1 MIEKM
6 KFVSLTGPTD
16 DIDRVVNQYLS
27 KYEIHLENALL
38 EWNSSKDLKPYVE
51 ANPYKEM
58 VSDASE
64 LVSYLPDK
72 KASSYIDM
80 NVDTANMNIQ
90 SISRKIHKRQNEIN
104 ELESRHAAIQSKYD
118 NISPFI
124 DLKYDISSILNFKN
138 IKYKFGR
145 IPKEYWSRFEEFS
158 NSNLSILYVKCRD
171 DGKYVWCLYFVPA
184 IEHDK
189 VDAICTSLHFEETFI
204 PEDSKG
210 TPQKVC
216 AALLEE
222 LDVLNSKI
230 NELKEELTSNIIKDK
245 DVILSSYER
254 IQMAYENFDVRK
266 MAAKT
271 NADGTTFYII
281 CGWMSSKDADSLS
294 AETDNDTNV
303 ICIFEEP
310 SEHHAKK
317 PPTKLKNPGI
327 FRPFEMYIKM
337 YGLPSYNEFDPTIFV
352 AITYSFIFGIMFG
365 DVGQGLCLVIGG
377 FLLYKLKKMDL
388 AAIISCAG
396 IFSTFFGFMF
406 GSIFGFEDI
415 IEPVWLRPTEKLTKL
430 PLVGSLNTIFIVA
443 IVFGMFLILLAMIFN
458 IINRIRI
465 KDIGNTLFDT
475 NGISGFVFYAAVI
488 STIMLYMTGHTL
500 PATAILVIMFIIPL
514 ILIGLKEPLTHLI
527 NKNDKLITGSVGM
540 YITQT
545 FFELFEVLLSYFS
558 NTLSFIRVGAFAVS
572 HAAMM
577 EVVLMLAGAESGSP
591 NMAVIVI
598 GNLLVMGLEGLI
610 VGIQVLRLEFYEMFS
625 RFYSGTGR
633 EFKPFRH
640 TNIQTK

>member
-6 KFVSLTGPTD
+6 KFISLTGPTD
-16 DIDRVVNQYLS
+16 DIDRVVNRYLS

-38 EWNSSKDLKPYVE
+38 EWNSSNDLRPYVE
-51 ANPYKEM
+51 ANPYKDM
-58 VSDASE
+58 VAGASE

-72 KASSYIDM
+72 NISSEIKM
-80 NVDTANMNIQ
+80 NVDTANRHITKIAKNIHA
-90 SISRKIHKRQNEIN
+90 KQNEIN
-104 ELESRHAAIQSKYD
+104 NLEDKKAVIQSKYD
-118 NISPFI
+118 EISPFI

-138 IKYKFGR
+138 IKYRFGR
-145 IPKEYWSRFEEFS
+145 VPKENWPKFHEFCKTNMS
-158 NSNLSILYVKCRD
+158 VLFVKCRD
-171 DGKYVWCLYFVPA
+171 DGKYVWCLYFVPS
-184 IEHDK
+184 IEREK
-189 VDAICTSLHFEETFI
+189 IDAMCTSLHFEETFI

-216 AALLEE
+216 AYLLEK
-222 LDVLNSKI
+222 LDKI
-230 NELKEELTSNIIKDK
+230 NGEISALTEELSSYLNKDK
-245 DVILSSYER
+245 DVILNAHKR
-254 IQMAYENFDVRK
+254 IQVAYENFDVRK

-271 NADGTTFYII
+271 NEDGTTFYII
-281 CGWMSSKDADSLS
+281 CGWMSAKDAGSL
-294 AETDNDTNV
+294 AEKIKIDNNV

-310 SEHHAKK
+310 SEHHSKK

-352 AITYSFIFGIMFG
+352 ALTYSFIFGIMFG

-377 FLLYKLKKMDL
+377 FLLYRFKKMDL

-396 IFSTFFGFMF
+396 IFSTIFGFMF

-415 IEPVWLRPTEKLTKL
+415 IEPVWLRPTEKITKL

-443 IVFGMFLILLAMIFN
+443 ILFGMFLILLSMIFN
-458 IINRIRI
+458 IINKLMS
-465 KDIGNTLFDT
+465 KDIGGTLFDT
-475 NGISGFVFYAAVI
+475 NGVAGFVFYGSAVALI
-488 STIMLYMTGHTL
+488 ILYMTGHPL
-500 PATAILVIMFIIPL
+500 PATAILIIMFIIPV
-514 ILIGLKEPLTHLI
+514 ILIGLKEPITAI
-527 NKNDKLITGSVGM
+527 IKKEEEKITGSVGM
-540 YITQT
+540 FITQT

-558 NTLSFIRVGAFAVS
+558 NTLSFVRVGAFAVS

-577 EVVLMLAGAESGSP
+577 EVVIMLSGAENDSA
-591 NMAVIVI
+591 NILVIVI
-598 GNLLVMGLEGLI
+598 GNLLVMGMEGLI

-640 TNIQTK
+640 TN

>member
-6 KFVSLTGPTD
+6 KFISLTGPTD
-16 DIDRVVNQYLS
+16 DIDRVINKYLS

-38 EWNSSKDLKPYVE
+38 EWSSSNDLKPYVE
-51 ANPYKEM
+51 ANPYKDM
-58 VSDASE
+58 VAGASE

-72 KASSYIDM
+72 NISSQIKM
-80 NVDTANMNIQ
+80 NVDTANKHIT
-90 SISRKIHKRQNEIN
+90 SIGKKIHARQDEIN
-104 ELESRHAAIQSKYD
+104 SLEEEKALIQSKYD
-118 NISPFI
+118 KISPFI

-138 IKYKFGR
+138 IKFRFGR
-145 IPKEYWSRFEEFS
+145 VPKENWSRFKDFCK
-158 NSNLSILYVKCRD
+158 NNLSIIFVKCRE
-171 DGKYVWCLYFVPA
+171 DGKYVWCLYFVPS
-184 IEHDK
+184 IERDK
-189 VDAICTSLHFEETFI
+189 IDAICTSLHFEETYI

-216 AALLEE
+216 AVLLEK
-222 LDVLNSKI
+222 LDSINGKI
-230 NELKEELTSNIIKDK
+230 NALTDE
-245 DVILSSYER
+245 LSSYLNNDKDIILCAYKR

-271 NADGTTFYII
+271 NEDGTTFYII

-294 AETDNDTNV
+294 DKMNGDSNV

-310 SEHHAKK
+310 SEHYSKK

-327 FRPFEMYIKM
+327 FRPFEMFIKM

-352 AITYSFIFGIMFG
+352 ALTYSFLFGIMFG

-377 FLLYKLKKMDL
+377 FLLYKFKKMDL
-388 AAIISCAG
+388 AAIVSCAG
-396 IFSTFFGFMF
+396 IFSTIFGFMF

-415 IEPVWLRPTEKLTKL
+415 IEPILLRPTEKITRL

-443 IVFGMFLILLAMIFN
+443 IIFGMFLILLSMVFH
-458 IINRIRI
+458 IINKVIS
-465 KDIGNTLFDT
+465 KDIGETLFDT
-475 NGISGFVFYAAVI
+475 NGVAGLVFYASIVT
-488 STIMLYMTGHTL
+488 TIILYMTGHSL
-500 PATAILVIMFIIPL
+500 PATAVLVIMFIIPL
-514 ILIGLKEPLTHLI
+514 ILIGLKEPLSHLI
-527 NKNDKLITGSVGM
+527 QKKEEKITGSVGM
-540 YITQT
+540 FITQT

-558 NTLSFIRVGAFAVS
+558 NTLSFVRVGAFAVS

-577 EVVLMLAGAESGSP
+577 QVVIMLSGAESGSA
-591 NMAVIVI
+591 NILVIVI
-598 GNLLVMGLEGLI
+598 GNLLVMGMEGLI

-640 TNIQTK
+640 TNL